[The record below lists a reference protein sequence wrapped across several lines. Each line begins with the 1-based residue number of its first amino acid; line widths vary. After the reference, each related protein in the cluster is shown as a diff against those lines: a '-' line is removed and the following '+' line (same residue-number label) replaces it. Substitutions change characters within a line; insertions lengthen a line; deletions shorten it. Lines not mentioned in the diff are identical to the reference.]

1 MSGFGGRTNQADS
14 TAIAGEGWP
23 DLSTGEFRKI
33 RRVSPV
39 FDNDSIAM
47 AISIAGGLNV
57 QGQLAK
63 LLVDGK
69 PPELNVAKQFTYKRA
84 VYGRAHAD
92 LLPQFATQDQRA
104 EANNAATDEPEQ
116 YDRFLAQSNRD
127 ISLLLNRSPNG
138 IASI

>member
-47 AISIAGGLNV
+47 AISIAGLNV

-92 LLPQFATQDQRA
+92 LLPQFATQDQRQKR
-104 EANNAATDEPEQ
+104 TMRPPM
-116 YDRFLAQSNRD
+116 
-127 ISLLLNRSPNG
+127 NRSNTTDFWPK
-138 IASI
+138 ATETLACC